1 MNPAFNPC
9 HHGIDYH
16 FSNPIHEQ
24 AAMKNITTSHN
35 HIIKLV
41 ALAAIYFATG
51 KLGLTLSTVGGVV
64 TLVWPPTGVGLAA
77 VLLYGHRMWPA
88 LVAGAFLT
96 NVTSDAP
103 VGFALATA
111 IGNPLPPLV
120 GAWLLSRADF
130 DSAINRIK
138 DVLVLIFLGALAPTT
153 LSSSVGASGLFFTG
167 MISGPDFFHTWLTWW
182 LGDTLGVLMV
192 APVLLSLVKH
202 PYLDWDRHQWVEALI
217 WLLSFFCIIS
227 AVYHDWFDFSVTQ
240 TLIYLSFPLL
250 IWPSLRFGTKETTL
264 AALLIAYSAVWYTSE
279 GAGPFTIGTMS
290 ERLGLL
296 WSFMGAVTVTGLFLA
311 AAMCERKRAIKDLE
325 NQRDRLENEVL
336 ARTADLSKMNATLV
350 EEISE
355 RKQVNEK
362 LRLQTQ
368 VIKQVHDSVI
378 SVDMDGI
385 ITSWNKG
392 SERLFHFSAK
402 EVLGRHVATVYPE
415 ESHEMLRKE
424 IIPNLLFQGSLEM
437 ETTLIRKDG
446 KAFDA
451 MVSLSVL
458 RNDSQEITGMI
469 GYTLDNSERKQA
481 ERALADSERR
491 LADIV
496 EFLPDPTWV
505 IDADGRVIAWNRA
518 MERTTGIDK
527 KEMIGK
533 GNRAYAVPFYGKPR
547 PLLIDLVLK
556 RDSQWEKEYLTLTE
570 RDGLPV
576 ESESFHPSMGDGGRF
591 FSEAA
596 GRLYDAQ
603 GNIVG
608 AIETLRDITTAK
620 RTEQDRER
628 LITELQDALTKVRT
642 LSGLLPICASCKKI
656 RNDEGYW
663 DQIESFISKHSHA
676 EFSHSICPECA
687 RKLYPDLDIYSE

>member
-1 MNPAFNPC
+1 
-9 HHGIDYH
+9 
-16 FSNPIHEQ
+16 
-24 AAMKNITTSHN
+24 
-35 HIIKLV
+35 
-41 ALAAIYFATG
+41 
-51 KLGLTLSTVGGVV
+51 
-64 TLVWPPTGVGLAA
+64 
-77 VLLYGHRMWPA
+77 
-88 LVAGAFLT
+88 
-96 NVTSDAP
+96 
-103 VGFALATA
+103 
-111 IGNPLPPLV
+111 
-120 GAWLLSRADF
+120 
-130 DSAINRIK
+130 
-138 DVLVLIFLGALAPTT
+138 
-153 LSSSVGASGLFFTG
+153 
-167 MISGPDFFHTWLTWW
+167 
-182 LGDTLGVLMV
+182 
-192 APVLLSLVKH
+192 
-202 PYLDWDRHQWVEALI
+202 
-217 WLLSFFCIIS
+217 
-227 AVYHDWFDFSVTQ
+227 
-240 TLIYLSFPLL
+240 
-250 IWPSLRFGTKETTL
+250 
-264 AALLIAYSAVWYTSE
+264 
-279 GAGPFTIGTMS
+279 
-290 ERLGLL
+290 
-296 WSFMGAVTVTGLFLA
+296 
-311 AAMCERKRAIKDLE
+311 
-325 NQRDRLENEVL
+325 
-336 ARTADLSKMNATLV
+336 
-350 EEISE
+350 
-355 RKQVNEK
+355 
-362 LRLQTQ
+362 
-368 VIKQVHDSVI
+368 
-378 SVDMDGI
+378 
-385 ITSWNKG
+385 
-392 SERLFHFSAK
+392 
-402 EVLGRHVATVYPE
+402 
-415 ESHEMLRKE
+415 
-424 IIPNLLFQGSLEM
+424 
-437 ETTLIRKDG
+437 
-446 KAFDA
+446 
-451 MVSLSVL
+451 
-458 RNDSQEITGMI
+458 MI